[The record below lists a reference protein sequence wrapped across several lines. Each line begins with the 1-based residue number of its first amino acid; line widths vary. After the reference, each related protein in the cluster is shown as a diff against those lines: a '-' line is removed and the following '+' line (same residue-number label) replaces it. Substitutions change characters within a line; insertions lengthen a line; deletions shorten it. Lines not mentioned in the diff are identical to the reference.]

1 MNVPSS
7 ITAEQ
12 IAQVEQSMVDRNGA
26 IFCTFGDQQVS
37 FASYKDLREWLG
49 EARRL
54 IALQDP
60 AATGGSGSTTRYA
73 ATRKGV

>member
-26 IFCTFGDQQVS
+26 IFVTFGDQQVS

-49 EARRL
+49 EARQQLARN
-54 IALQDP
+54 AA
-60 AATGGSGSTTRYA
+60 AATGGSMTRYA